1 MHAGGLGTE
10 ASASSISIP
19 MASGHCR
26 QQATLQLDSNPPSS
40 RYFGMVAPRGV
51 LHAEDL
57 ESVFDS
63 RPELIIVGRGAEGRM
78 RVDTGTQRALAA
90 AGIQLIALPTEE
102 ACQMYNASC
111 VERITAAA
119 LHLTC

>member
-1 MHAGGLGTE
+1 MPPPHIDSYSFGAIVVNGQHYGADLIILPDRVIAGWWRQE
-10 ASASSISIP
+10 
-19 MASGHCR
+19 GH
-26 QQATLQLDSNPPSS
+26 L
-40 RYFGMVAPRGV
+40 

-63 RPELIIVGRGAEGRM
+63 RPELLIVGRGAEGRM
-78 RVDTGTQRALAA
+78 RVDTGTRRALAA

>member
-1 MHAGGLGTE
+1 MSPPHIDSYDFGAIVVNGQHYGADLIILPDRVIVGWWRQD
-10 ASASSISIP
+10 
-19 MASGHCR
+19 GH
-26 QQATLQLDSNPPSS
+26 
-40 RYFGMVAPRGV
+40 V

-63 RPELIIVGRGAEGRM
+63 HPEILVVGQGAEGRM
-78 RVDTGTQRALAA
+78 RVDSGTRRALAA
-90 AGIQLIALPTEE
+90 AGIQLIALSTEE

-111 VERITAAA
+111 LKRKTAAA